1 MNLKDKITVN
11 ILNYCKDNKI
21 SELQLAQKLHKN
33 LLKTRLMFDLDIKSR
48 RFSFGE
54 LEKVAAALEVDPLFL
69 INYDK
74 EKEKIKW
81 I

>member
-1 MNLKDKITVN
+1 M
-11 ILNYCKDNKI
+11 
-21 SELQLAQKLHKN
+21 QLAQKLHKN